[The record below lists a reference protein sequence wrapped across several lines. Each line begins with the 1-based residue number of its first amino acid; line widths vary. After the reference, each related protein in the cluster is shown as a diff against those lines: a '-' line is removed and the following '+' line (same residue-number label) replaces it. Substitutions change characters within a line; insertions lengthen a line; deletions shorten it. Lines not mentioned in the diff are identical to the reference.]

1 VIAEYRKLLKEL
13 RSQNT
18 LLRQGAPPNL
28 WEEIEE
34 TEVDGDPSGAGEK
47 SAFKKRKLEAKKKA
61 EQATVFA

>member
-1 VIAEYRKLLKEL
+1 LP
-13 RSQNT
+13 SQNT